1 MTTATDHSDV
11 EHLRREALTMGLYAC
26 ITLLAAL
33 SVTRRN
39 EAPLI
44 DVFGIIWGTT
54 VGLALAHWAA
64 FGLAVR
70 LMDPDP
76 DGHVVNR
83 QLFAQLSGAA
93 AVAVVATTAVLLLP
107 ESAELAGA
115 RFATALCVGGAAL
128 GTTRA
133 YGGSWGRALRMAGIA
148 LVIALTAA
156 GIEHALT
163 H

>member
-1 MTTATDHSDV
+1 MTATDHV
-11 EHLRREALTMGLYAC
+11 EVDHLRREALTMGLYAC

-33 SVTRRN
+33 AVTGRN
-39 EAPLI
+39 EPPPA

-70 LMDPDP
+70 LMAPQPD
-76 DGHVVNR
+76 DHLVNR
-83 QLFAQLSGAA
+83 HLFAQLSGAA
-93 AVAVVATTAVLLLP
+93 VVAMVATIAVLLLP
-107 ESAELAGA
+107 EDAELAGA

-128 GTTRA
+128 GQTRA
-133 YGGSWGRALRMAGIA
+133 YGGSWGRALKMAGIA
-148 LVIALTAA
+148 LVIALTVA
-156 GIEHALT
+156 GVEHALT